1 MQQRFQQIGK
11 TVRLTYMASRVLA
24 LFCVAIL
31 ALGAGLNGPAI
42 AKRLADRALTARDA
56 GEVVRAYL
64 LYNEAARRDPA
75 NSSYAASRDKLAP
88 AANLLMQTQL
98 GETVVADDIAAIEKE
113 ETAAELAA
121 NPPPPGTEEVQRSL
135 ASFPHVQPKDVRLD
149 FDLRGGEISLIQQ
162 VVSAYGLHVAWDPQL
177 DAKSNLQL
185 QITQADFRT
194 AMEALT
200 AVTNTFVFPIST
212 NTLYFARDTEAKR
225 NELEP
230 MILLTV
236 PLPDSLNEKDLVDVA
251 NAVRGVLNLR
261 QFGWDSANRT
271 VFIRDRVSRALAARS
286 LLEALLL
293 PKPQVDIEVEVV
305 TMDATTSYHYG
316 ISPPTS
322 ATFFSL
328 NKLNL
333 GNLLT
338 NGIGSFTQLFALGGG
353 LSLFGVGIGDASLFA
368 SYTKSVGRTR
378 FDVDLVTTD
387 GMPATAHYGEK
398 YPIAQSLYTGF
409 SQSAASIYNPVPQ
422 IEEEDLGLALKLTP
436 HVKSDGSVAMDVEA
450 EYKSLGT
457 LVLDTIPSI
466 NQRKYTGNVIL
477 KDGEWAVLAGLDQD
491 SVDRSHN
498 GLAGLNSVPGLNQFL
513 SENTRDKSKS
523 ETLILIKPH
532 VTRLPMSAEIS
543 PQYLIGPARGF
554 KVLL

>member
-1 MQQRFQQIGK
+1 
-11 TVRLTYMASRVLA
+11 
-24 LFCVAIL
+24 
-31 ALGAGLNGPAI
+31 
-42 AKRLADRALTARDA
+42 
-56 GEVVRAYL
+56 
-64 LYNEAARRDPA
+64 
-75 NSSYAASRDKLAP
+75 
-88 AANLLMQTQL
+88 
-98 GETVVADDIAAIEKE
+98 
-113 ETAAELAA
+113 
-121 NPPPPGTEEVQRSL
+121 
-135 ASFPHVQPKDVRLD
+135 
-149 FDLRGGEISLIQQ
+149 
-162 VVSAYGLHVAWDPQL
+162 
-177 DAKSNLQL
+177 
-185 QITQADFRT
+185 
-194 AMEALT
+194 
-200 AVTNTFVFPIST
+200 
-212 NTLYFARDTEAKR
+212 
-225 NELEP
+225 
-230 MILLTV
+230 
-236 PLPDSLNEKDLVDVA
+236 
-251 NAVRGVLNLR
+251 
-261 QFGWDSANRT
+261 
-271 VFIRDRVSRALAARS
+271 
-286 LLEALLL
+286 
-293 PKPQVDIEVEVV
+293 VDIEVEVV

-436 HVKSDGSVAMDVEA
+436 HVKGDGSVAMDVEA